1 MLTTI
6 TAGAAE
12 RIDAGPHAQC
22 HRTFVLAALHWLVGW
37 AERRRQL
44 RDLSELD
51 EHLLR
56 DVGLRRE
63 DVRRVCSQTFWMG

>member
-6 TAGAAE
+6 TAGALGGFSAAS
-12 RIDAGPHAQC
+12 RPNPRQPIAAAA
-22 HRTFVLAALHWLVGW
+22 HRLLGW

-44 RDLSELD
+44 RALSELD

-56 DVGLRRE
+56 DVGLSRE
-63 DVRRVCSQTFWMG
+63 DVRRACTQAFWIY